1 MNTGSILMGH
11 PSFGSWLA
19 YGLGSENADMPAFV
33 VLPDPGGGLKGGP
46 SAWGSGFLPA
56 TYQGTAMRPGKTPVL
71 NLKPQEGV
79 TPERQR
85 ATLDL
90 IQRLNQQHLEERDFD
105 DELSARMNAYELAF
119 RMQTAAPEVV
129 DFSQESAETLSMYGV
144 DQERDSGFWA
154 TLSTGSSYG

>member
-1 MNTGSILMGH
+1 
-11 PSFGSWLA
+11 
-19 YGLGSENADMPAFV
+19 MPAFV

-56 TYQGTAMRPGKTPVL
+56 TYQGTAMRPGETPVL

-90 IQRLNQQHLEERDFD
+90 IQRLNQQHLEERDHD
-105 DELSARMNAYELAF
+105 DELSARMNAYELPF
-119 RMQTAAPEVV
+119 VCKPRHPRWWFLKGVRRDTV
-129 DFSQESAETLSMYGV
+129 DV
-144 DQERDSGFWA
+144 WCR
-154 TLSTGSSYG
+154 